1 MTTPF
6 TPAEAFRT
14 RWLPVDGGHR
24 LFVAEYG
31 QPDGLPVLVLHGGPG
46 SGGSPR
52 LAGLFDLARC
62 RVIVPDQRGA
72 GRSEPAGATQ
82 ANTTADLLADI
93 ERIRATLG
101 VECWFVTGGS
111 WGATLG
117 ILHAA
122 AQPQRVCGLLLRNP
136 FLARWADLDHFFGG
150 ARDRHPAAWRAW
162 AALGAPEAAGAMLPW
177 LADAFA
183 GRDAAQAAPWVRA
196 WQRWEGTLAATQA
209 GAAAGSLGEAE
220 IAALFRRYRLQLHY
234 FTQGCFLAP
243 DAVLEAADALA
254 AARVPLRVVQ
264 GLADGVCPPGATR
277 LLAARLPAD
286 ACRWVE
292 GVGHDPFAPAMLAAS
307 RAAWSEL
314 LAGGHTGAVAPG

>member
-6 TPAEAFRT
+6 APAEAFRT

-31 QPDGLPVLVLHGGPG
+31 RPDGVPVLVLHGGPG

-52 LAGLFDLARC
+52 LAGLFDPARC

-72 GRSEPAGATQ
+72 GRSEPAGGTL

-93 ERIRATLG
+93 ELIRSALG
-101 VECWFVTGGS
+101 LERWFVTGGS

-122 AQPQRVCGLLLRNP
+122 AQPARVCGLLLRNP
-136 FLARWADLDHFFGG
+136 FLARRADLDHFFGG
-150 ARDRHPAAWRAW
+150 ARESHPAAWRAW

-183 GRDAAQAAPWVRA
+183 GRDAAQAAPWVVA
-196 WQRWEGTLAATQA
+196 WQRWESALAGTPA
-209 GAAAGSLGEAE
+209 GAAAGHPGAAE
-220 IAALFRRYRLQLHY
+220 IDALFRRYRLQLHY

-243 DAVLEAADALA
+243 DAVPAAADALV

-264 GLADGVCPPGATR
+264 GLADAVCPPRATR

-286 ACRWVE
+286 ACRWVA
-292 GVGHDPFAPAMLAAS
+292 GVGHDPFAPAMRAAS

-314 LAGGHTGAVAPG
+314 LDLAHTHRLP